1 MKATAQ
7 RAFVANIELESL
19 VTCTQMEMIPH
30 YDHLR
35 SICCTGDA
43 MNFDESIWNTRPR
56 WSDILA
62 NNRCMTQ
69 HTIDG
74 SEILYQLRLVVYP
87 IIYRVLY
94 IQTVVIAGFLNH
106 QQYSSPPRCWS
117 WNYRAWW
124 RTSKSP
130 ESKEYFYPSPSW
142 ADLFAEVKRI
152 PSKLQLSRLRFCL
165 FFFEAESHLG
175 EQTWWTDAGGKSA
188 KALGRILCLT
198 IACLLWDRHNVVGTC
213 LGWRC
218 ACCSDVHTIQVLSG
232 LCCEY
237 CEMRF

>member
-106 QQYSSPPRCWS
+106 QQYSSPPGADRETTELDGVHQRVRNLRNIFTPPQVGQICLQK
-117 WNYRAWW
+117 W
-124 RTSKSP
+124 RG
-130 ESKEYFYPSPSW
+130 FQ
-142 ADLFAEVKRI
+142 ANFNFLAFGFV
-152 PSKLQLSRLRFCL
+152 C

-198 IACLLWDRHNVVGTC
+198 IACLLWDRHNVVG
-213 LGWRC
+213 C